1 MKTSISK
8 GTHTPTWNEELKLPV
23 TMPTLSDTI
32 TFQLYDSR
40 TVGFDALISTRYL
53 KFSDVLAKANY
64 VILSHSLS
72 LFQLFVTLSLAEHW
86 TILGELLWKPLRCST
101 ISN

>member
-8 GTHTPTWNEELKLPV
+8 STSTPAWNEEIKIPV
-23 TMPTLSDTI
+23 TMPTLSDNI

-53 KFSDVLAKANY
+53 F
-64 VILSHSLS
+64 ILI
-72 LFQLFVTLSLAEHW
+72 F
-86 TILGELLWKPLRCST
+86 
-101 ISN
+101 